1 MTKSKRLRNFCASVC
16 RRVWG
21 GSVQKG
27 LGSLALFGLVSSTAW
42 ANPVDPSVGYGQ
54 VTVTGG
60 SDMRVVQSS
69 DRAIVNWR
77 SFSVGRGETVR
88 FEQPGAQ
95 SVILNR
101 VVGSDPSEIWG
112 ALQANGR
119 VFLVNPNG
127 ILISPEASL
136 SVGSLVTSTLPISD
150 QEFLHQTSGSSL
162 LSLGQATG
170 KRRVLAAVPI
180 NTSQG
185 TRNAVDFDG
194 RNLVYFALPPGSPG
208 GLLLATPGGASSVLA
223 QTLGVSSS
231 AQADSLV
238 RSADGSLRLVR
249 AQTTNPTTVTVQ
261 VTLTPLVRFEET
273 VQPTEEPPPTA
284 FAQDNAFLVEE
295 LLPGLE
301 EVSDVLEEPDDPA
314 DTGLNWWDSDDFMRH
329 KIRR

>member
-1 MTKSKRLRNFCASVC
+1 MTYSRRLRNFCTFIGRRIRDASVPK
-16 RRVWG
+16 
-21 GSVQKG
+21 S
-27 LGSLALFGLVSSTAW
+27 LGSLVFWGLMSSAAW
-42 ANPVDPSVGYGQ
+42 ANPVGPSVGYGQ

-60 SDMRVVQSS
+60 SDMRVIQGS
-69 DRAIVNWR
+69 DRAIVNWQ
-77 SFSVGRGETVR
+77 SFSVGRGETLR

-127 ILISPEASL
+127 ILISPDASL
-136 SVGSLVTSTLPISD
+136 SLGSLVTSTSPISD
-150 QEFLHQTSGSSL
+150 QEFLQQTSGSSFFNRAQ
-162 LSLGQATG
+162 SSG
-170 KRRVLAAVPI
+170 KRRLLTSVPI
-180 NTSQG
+180 TTGQG
-185 TRNAVDFDG
+185 SRYVVDFDG
-194 RNLVYFALPPGSPG
+194 RKLVYFALPPGSPSG
-208 GLLLATPGGASSVLA
+208 ILLATPGGASSVLA

-238 RSADGSLRLVR
+238 RSVDGSLRLVR

-261 VTLTPLVRFEET
+261 VTLTPLVRLPDTVGET
-273 VQPTEEPPPTA
+273 EVPPPTA
-284 FAQDNAFLVEE
+284 FAQDNTFLVEE

-301 EVSDVLEEPDDPA
+301 EVSDVLEDQDDPA
-314 DTGLNWWDSDDFMRH
+314 GKGLNWWDSDDFMRH